1 MRIFRLKEV
10 VGSTGLARST
20 IYKYIA
26 EGAFPKPV
34 SLGDRCVGWV
44 DSEVHDWILAR
55 VKERDQ
61 TEAVALRVGRLGVA
75 V

>member
-61 TEAVALRVGRLGVA
+61 TEAVALRVGRLGV
-75 V
+75 VV